1 MSFQPVIT
9 RRSLLS
15 GSAATAAL
23 ALAGTRPSF
32 AQDKKNI
39 VVRVAKGA
47 EVLDPH
53 YRTGNVDGNV
63 IRSIFQKLISFKP
76 NYFEWELDAA
86 ESIEQ
91 TSPTEIRFKLKPG
104 QMFTD
109 GYGEMTAED
118 VKFTF
123 ERYGKPDA
131 EGNISAYKDDW
142 TSLVEVKVDDQ
153 YSGRLILSGPSPA
166 LWNVA
171 LAGGS
176 GAIVSRKAVEELGI
190 KHRQKPI
197 GSGPYKVEIFE
208 PGQRVVLTENADYS
222 RTKPDFMQCTVQLIA
237 NPKTAELALRSGE
250 IDFTELAVGFDP
262 ALADQ
267 PKVKVLSMPAL
278 RYVWLGMNVEN
289 ATLKDRKVREA
300 IRYGLDVGQMIEAGY
315 EGQAKRL
322 NAMLP
327 KGVDGFWPDAPVYER
342 DVEKAKTLLAE
353 AGISNPSLKVTILNE
368 PAFQNMALVAQAQLA
383 EIGIDLQIDQRE
395 SASYWS
401 AGKGDAGKTLELF
414 ILRFNAHIDPNF
426 NTRFFQTEQIGEWNW
441 QRWSSPEYDA
451 LHKASSANM
460 NHDDRMAQIREMQ
473 KIMDQ
478 SAAFVWLTNE
488 VVNFG
493 HSAAVAPALMPN
505 GNDWNFH
512 YFKRA

>member
-1 MSFQPVIT
+1 MSFQPVTT
-9 RRSLLS
+9 RRSLLAA
-15 GSAATAAL
+15 SAATTVL
-23 ALAGTRPSF
+23 ALAGVRPSF
-32 AQDKKNI
+32 AQVKTSI
-39 VVRVAKGA
+39 VLRVSKSP

-53 YRTGNVDGNV
+53 YRTGNVDGNI

-76 NYFEWELDAA
+76 NIYEWELDAA

-91 TSPTEIRFKLKPG
+91 ISPREIRFKLKPG

-123 ERYGKPDA
+123 ERYAKPDA

-142 TSLVEVKVDDQ
+142 ASLVEVAVDDK
-153 YSGRLILSGPSPA
+153 YSGRLILSEPSPA

-176 GAIVSRKAVEELGI
+176 GVIVSRKAVEELGI

-197 GSGPYKVEIFE
+197 GSGPYKIESFE
-208 PGQRVVLTENADYS
+208 AGQRVVLTENPDYS
-222 RTKPDFMQCTVQLIA
+222 RTHPDFATCTVQLIA

-250 IDFTELAVGFDP
+250 IDFTELAVGSDP
-262 ALADQ
+262 TLSDL
-267 PKVKVLSMPAL
+267 PNVKLLTMPGQ
-278 RYVWLGMNVEN
+278 RYVWLGMNLEN
-289 ATLKDRKVREA
+289 ATLKNQKVREA
-300 IRYGLDVGQMIEAGY
+300 IRYGLDVDQMVEAGY
-315 EGQAKRL
+315 EGQATRL
-322 NAMLP
+322 NTMLP
-327 KGVDGFWPDAPVYER
+327 DSVDGHWPEAPVYER
-342 DVEKAKTLLAE
+342 DVEKAKALLAE
-353 AGISNPSLKVTILNE
+353 AGIASPALKITILNE
-368 PAFQNMALVAQAQLA
+368 PAFQNMALVAQAQLQ
-383 EIGIDLQIDQRE
+383 EIGLDVQIDQRE
-395 SASYWS
+395 GASYWS
-401 AGKGDAGKTLELF
+401 AGKGDGGKDLELF

-460 NHDDRMAQIREMQ
+460 NPDERVAQIREMQ

-488 VVNFG
+488 VVKYG
-493 HSAAVAPALMPN
+493 HSSAVVPAIMPN
-505 GNDWNFH
+505 GNDWNLH